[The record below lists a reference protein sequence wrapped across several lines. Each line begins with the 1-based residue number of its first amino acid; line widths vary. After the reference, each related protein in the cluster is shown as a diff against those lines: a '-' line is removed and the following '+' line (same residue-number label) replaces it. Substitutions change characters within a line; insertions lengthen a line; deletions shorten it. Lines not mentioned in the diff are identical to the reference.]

1 MGIVAGMKRVI
12 LGVVA
17 VGTLVAGCSA
27 VTNSGPSYR
36 DGEAFAQGEVQ
47 QGNPLVGDPKDECM
61 TLVAQGSV
69 PAIDDQTQWVAGCE
83 AALAN
88 QHFFGGTGTGAG

>member
-1 MGIVAGMKRVI
+1 
-12 LGVVA
+12 
-17 VGTLVAGCSA
+17 
-27 VTNSGPSYR
+27 
-36 DGEAFAQGEVQ
+36 VQ

-88 QHFFGGTGTGAG
+88 QHFFGGSGTGAG